1 MANNDNKINNYF
13 SCSEYNIKIDN
24 NEYNL
29 RLETNEK
36 DIYFILSN
44 LNQSLEY
51 IYKNRMDLSTLINK
65 LELNS
70 SKYSNS
76 EIILKIFDNK
86 IKKNKITINVV
97 DENSYSILIKS
108 LNVFEEEMT
117 TEIKLIKEFMNDN
130 DKFKYI
136 FSIIKLMKNNY
147 KIGEIENI
155 NNKLNELNSNINKR
169 NKEIEDEL
177 KDKDTI
183 IQKLNEKII
192 NQENIIKNIN
202 ENNVIIN
209 KKYEELENN
218 IKEKINN
225 MQINL
230 INDIKNKNDIINKM
244 MNDKIEIMN
253 KKYNELVGLDRITN
267 IKNEELD
274 NNLLNKENEINNNK
288 KQNLINNKI
297 NEKELNINKKENKL
311 NEDINIINNK
321 INEINKK
328 NEEREIILEEIKN
341 KIEKL
346 KEQIN
351 YNEYNNKINYKF
363 KKEPQNLKFKFDIT
377 KTNTDF
383 GWNDRFE
390 VFICYKDNKEY
401 IISPNCNNYNLDIF
415 NLLDNKK
422 IFSLKGHK
430 NNIRTIRYFINK
442 NNYSINEYLISGDD
456 NKIVIIWNITNNYD
470 IKYLI
475 DTKYGDNIYSCLLI
489 FPLNYNDN
497 YIITSTYNKSDDN
510 DKSATKIYSLNNGK
524 FIKYINNTNNNH
536 IYYLLSWYNK
546 NNNQYYIIQFTKK
559 KIMINNLLENELY
572 SELIQEP
579 ENDHFSGY
587 IYNRNNNDYLCSS
600 SYNGY
605 INIWDLYNKN
615 VFKII
620 NTKNCRLAH
629 IIEWNNKYIIVAD
642 VNNNSFKI
650 IDLDENKIIS
660 DIGGQHTGEVKCI
673 KKIYHPFYGESLLS
687 CGQDKNIKLWSI

>member
-1 MANNDNKINNYF
+1 MANNGNKNNNYF
-13 SCSEYNIKIDN
+13 DYREYNIKFDN

-29 RLETNEK
+29 RLEANEK

-44 LNQSLEY
+44 LNESLEY
-51 IYKNRMDLSTLINK
+51 IYKKRMDLLTLINK
-65 LELNS
+65 LEINS
-70 SKYSNS
+70 SKFSSS
-76 EIILKIFDNK
+76 EIILKIFDYK
-86 IKKNKITINVV
+86 IKKNKIIINAV
-97 DENSYSILIKS
+97 DDNSYNILIKS
-108 LNVFEEEMT
+108 LNIFEEEIT
-117 TEIKLIKEFMNDN
+117 TKIQLIKEFMNDN

-136 FSIIKLMKNNY
+136 FNILKLMKNNY
-147 KIGEIENI
+147 KIGEIEKK
-155 NNKLNELNSNINKR
+155 NKLSELNSNINKR

-183 IQKLNEKII
+183 IQELNKKII

-202 ENNVIIN
+202 QNNDIII

-218 IKEKINN
+218 LKEKINN
-225 MQINL
+225 LQNNL
-230 INDIKNKNDIINKM
+230 INDIKNKNDMINKM

-253 KKYNELVGLDRITN
+253 KKYNELFELDN
-267 IKNEELD
+267 NKKIKNEEFD

-288 KQNLINNKI
+288 KKDLINNKI
-297 NEKELNINKKENKL
+297 NENEQNINKKENKL
-311 NEDINIINNK
+311 NEDINIINKK

-328 NEEREIILEEIKN
+328 NEEREIIIKEINN
-341 KIEKL
+341 KIEKI
-346 KEQIN
+346 KEKIN
-351 YNEYNNKINYKF
+351 YNEYINKITYKF

-377 KTNTDF
+377 NANTLS

-390 VFICYKDNKEY
+390 VFLCYKDNKEY

-422 IFSLKGHK
+422 ILSLKGHE

-442 NNYSINEYLISGDD
+442 NNYNINEYLISGDD
-456 NKIVIIWNITNNYD
+456 NKIIIIWNITNNYD

-489 FPLNYNDN
+489 FPHNYNDN

-510 DKSATKIYSLNNGK
+510 NKSATKIYSLNNGK

-536 IYYLLSWYNK
+536 IYYLLSWNNK
-546 NNNQYYIIQFTKK
+546 KNNQYYIIQFTKK
-559 KIMINNLLENELY
+559 KIMINNLLDNELY

-605 INIWDLYNKN
+605 INIWDLNNKKIS
-615 VFKII
+615 KII
-620 NTKNCRLAH
+620 NTNNCRLAH

-642 VNNNSFKI
+642 VNNKSFKI
-650 IDLDENKIIS
+650 IDFDENKIIS

-673 KKIYHPFYGESLLS
+673 KKIYHPFYGESLLT
-687 CGQDKNIKLWSI
+687 CGQDKSIKLWTI